1 MKKQHN
7 ISQEEFEQIETYLN
21 QPLKGDALAS
31 FENRLQNEDDFRA
44 KVEDIKSTITGIE
57 IQALKSQLNEFH
69 DTMDLI
75 NHTSEIANENKSRLL
90 NWKYL
95 AIAATLVIALSGFWF
110 FSSNSNDRL
119 YANYFTPDPG
129 LPTTMSSNS
138 NYEFYN
144 TMVTYKR
151 GKYSKAIEEW
161 QFQLLKH
168 PESDTLN
175 YFIGVAKMADKNEVD
190 AIAYL
195 KKVSELQANTFK
207 NDAYFYLGLAYIK
220 VAERKQAIE
229 ALKKSTHPESEAL
242 IQKLN

>member
-21 QPLKGDALAS
+21 QQLNGDALAS
-31 FENRLQNEDDFRA
+31 FENRLQNEDGFRA
-44 KVEDIKSTITGIE
+44 KVEDIQSIITGIE
-57 IQALKSQLNEFH
+57 IQALKYQLNEFH
-69 DTMDLI
+69 DTMDLMSQ
-75 NHTSEIANENKSRLL
+75 TSEITNENKNRLL

-95 AIAATLVIALSGFWF
+95 AIAATLVIALSCFWF
-110 FSSNSNDRL
+110 FSSNSNERL

-151 GKYSKAIEEW
+151 GNYSKAIEEW
-161 QFQLLKH
+161 QSQLLKH

-175 YFIGVAKMADKNEVD
+175 YFIGVAKMANKNEVD
-190 AIAYL
+190 AITYL

-220 VAERKQAIE
+220 MNERKQAIE
-229 ALKKSTHPESEAL
+229 ALKKSTHPESEVL